1 MAYRKRIDKEFAN
14 IIKEITSNEK
24 VNEMKKYKQHYDVS
38 TYEHCIHVSYMC
50 YVICKKLKL
59 DYISAAR
66 AGMLHDLFL
75 YDWHGKQ
82 YKYKLDY
89 IENTKKPEFLKRYLR
104 LHAFSHP
111 KIALKNAKDE
121 FELNE
126 LEQEM
131 ILKHMWPVTIALP
144 RHIETYIITIA
155 DKLCAIN
162 ESVEFYKRQEKIR
175 MAYMYAF
182 LFSCVLNTVTCIV
195 I

>member
-1 MAYRKRIDKEFAN
+1 VALPGGCNPADGCGLLPVVRHHTPDAGQNAVGIELVEGAEDPVAGR
-14 IIKEITSNEK
+14 
-24 VNEMKKYKQHYDVS
+24 
-38 TYEHCIHVSYMC
+38 
-50 YVICKKLKL
+50 LKISW
-59 DYISAAR
+59 YNRISAR
-66 AGMLHDLFL
+66 F
-75 YDWHGKQ
+75 YRQTENTDWT
-82 YKYKLDY
+82 
-89 IENTKKPEFLKRYLR
+89 ENTKKPEFLKRYLR

>member
-1 MAYRKRIDKEFAN
+1 M
-14 IIKEITSNEK
+14 
-24 VNEMKKYKQHYDVS
+24 
-38 TYEHCIHVSYMC
+38 
-50 YVICKKLKL
+50 
-59 DYISAAR
+59 
-66 AGMLHDLFL
+66 LFL
-75 YDWHGKQ
+75 IQK
-82 YKYKLDY
+82 
-89 IENTKKPEFLKRYLR
+89 F
-104 LHAFSHP
+104 
-111 KIALKNAKDE
+111 ALKNAKDE

>member
-1 MAYRKRIDKEFAN
+1 MQNKSTQEFDYIIRN
-14 IIKEITSNEK
+14 IIENQK
-24 VNEMKKYKQHYDVS
+24 VQEMKKYKQHYETS
-38 TYEHCIHVSYMC
+38 TFDHCYMVSYYC
-50 YVICKKLKL
+50 YKVCKKLKL
-59 DYISAAR
+59 DYKSAAR

-82 YKYKLDY
+82 HKYKLDY

>member
-59 DYISAAR
+59 DYISATR

-75 YDWHGKQ
+75 YDWHEKQ
-82 YKYKLDY
+82 HKYKLDY

-131 ILKHMWPVTIALP
+131 ILNHMWPVTITLP

-175 MAYMYAF
+175 MAYMYVF
-182 LFSCVLNTVTCIV
+182 LFSCILNTVTCTV

>member
-59 DYISAAR
+59 DYISATR

-75 YDWHGKQ
+75 YDWHEKQ
-82 YKYKLDY
+82 HKYKLDY

-131 ILKHMWPVTIALP
+131 ILNHMWPVTITLP

-175 MAYMYAF
+175 MVYMYAF
-182 LFSCVLNTVTCIV
+182 LFSCILNKVTCTV

>member
-59 DYISAAR
+59 DYISATR

-75 YDWHGKQ
+75 YDWHEKQ
-82 YKYKLDY
+82 HKYKLDY

-131 ILKHMWPVTIALP
+131 ILNHMWPVTITLP

-162 ESVEFYKRQEKIR
+162 ESVEFYKRQEKIC
-175 MAYMYAF
+175 MVYMYAF
-182 LFSCVLNTVTCIV
+182 LFSCILNTVTCTV

>member
-1 MAYRKRIDKEFAN
+1 MTYRKRIDKEFAN
-14 IIKEITSNEK
+14 IIKEITNNEK
-24 VNEMKKYKQHYDVS
+24 VNEMKRYKQHYDVS

-50 YVICKKLKL
+50 YVICKKL
-59 DYISAAR
+59 R
-66 AGMLHDLFL
+66 
-75 YDWHGKQ
+75 
-82 YKYKLDY
+82 LDY